1 MECSGLNNTERS
13 LERDMRLIIKTGF
26 DGVSAHWIDRG
37 TVL

>member
-1 MECSGLNNTERS
+1 MECSALNGAERS
-13 LERDMRLIIKTGF
+13 LERDMWLIIKTGF